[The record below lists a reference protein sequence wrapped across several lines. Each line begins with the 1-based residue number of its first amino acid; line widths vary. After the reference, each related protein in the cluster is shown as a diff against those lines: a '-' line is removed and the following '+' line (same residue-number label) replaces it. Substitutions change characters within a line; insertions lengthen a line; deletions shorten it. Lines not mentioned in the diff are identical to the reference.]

1 MLTTD
6 GFSDLAEGTDVF
18 LAGSGRSGTTWVQEL
33 INHAHD
39 HRVIFEPF
47 LATVVPF
54 CRHFERK
61 QYLRAAD
68 DSPAFL
74 GPART
79 ILGGDFRNEW
89 TDQYND
95 RPVYRKRLIKE
106 IRANLLLHWLRRHFP
121 SVPIVFLMR
130 HPCAVAA
137 SQLRGR
143 WGLRAADLLRQP
155 RLVEDFLSPFAGL
168 IHSARDEFDNL
179 LLVWCVENYVPLRQ
193 FRRGEIFILFYE
205 ELLRHP
211 EREIERLF
219 GFLGRPA
226 GPGVF
231 EQFRRPSAQS
241 RSWSAVLTGDDPLD
255 SWRRHIDAGQVRRAA
270 QLLRVFG
277 LDELYGGGSMPRVR
291 GAQLSGQ

>member
-1 MLTTD
+1 VSTRSLTTTALVLVTL
-6 GFSDLAEGTDVF
+6 GFV
-18 LAGSGRSGTTWVQEL
+18 
-33 INHAHD
+33 
-39 HRVIFEPF
+39 
-47 LATVVPF
+47 
-54 CRHFERK
+54 
-61 QYLRAAD
+61 
-68 DSPAFL
+68 SPAYAQEAGASGAAAGTLVQWSIITAGFALAIAAAFGAL
-74 GPART
+74 GQGKAVSAAVEAIAR
-79 ILGGDFRNEW
+79 NPSAS
-89 TDQYND
+89 ND
-95 RPVYRKRLIKE
+95 

-121 SVPIVFLMR
+121 RVPIVFLMR

-255 SWRRHIDAGQVRRAA
+255 SWRRHIDAGQIRRAVE
-270 QLLRVFG
+270 LLRLFG
-277 LDELYGGGSMPRVR
+277 LDELYDGGSMPRTS
-291 GAQLSGQ
+291 GARLSGGGA